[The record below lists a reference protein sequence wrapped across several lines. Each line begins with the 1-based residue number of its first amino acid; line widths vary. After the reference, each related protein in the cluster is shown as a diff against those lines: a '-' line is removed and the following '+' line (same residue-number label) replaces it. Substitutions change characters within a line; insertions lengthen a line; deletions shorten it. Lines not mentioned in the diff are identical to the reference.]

1 MKSAIDL
8 RRLTGERRS
17 IGRAESLGYLFSFVG
32 THQVKIFVSWSGP
45 RSKAVAELFCDW
57 IKDVLQGATTWMSK
71 DDIDKGS
78 IWFNE
83 IASQL
88 ADTTAGVLC
97 LTRQN
102 RNAAWVL
109 FEAGA
114 LSKGLSSSRVC
125 PILIDL
131 TISELETPL
140 SQLNC
145 TLPHRDDMLELIKDI
160 NKFSQKASLDVSRV
174 EKAFEKW
181 WPDFEKNFE
190 KILTSQK
197 PQEGLAK
204 RETSEVL
211 EEILQVVRSLQ
222 KTEQERVWID
232 LPVGSTPRAGFSGSA
247 VMQATG
253 QATGGTGV
261 IGRSRTLLEALTNEM
276 GISPAPTCRATGLE
290 GGTTTW

>member
-1 MKSAIDL
+1 M
-8 RRLTGERRS
+8 
-17 IGRAESLGYLFSFVG
+17 
-32 THQVKIFVSWSGP
+32 KIFVSWSGS

-57 IKDVLQGATTWMSK
+57 IKDVLQGATTCMSK

-83 IASQL
+83 IASEL

-145 TLPHRDDMLELIKDI
+145 TLPHRDDMLKLIKDI

-276 GISPAPTCRATGLE
+276 GISPAPPAGATGLE
-290 GGTTTW
+290 GGTTTR